1 MIGDNVDQDNAEHND
16 QNEPNIKNDIGDVAN
31 AMEVDADD
39 CDSDGTNS
47 WTSSENTWETEEE
60 VDADDF
66 DSDGTNSWTSSENTW
81 ETEEELSCDNDDD
94 FMEEAS
100 CADNNEIQPFWRPWQ

>member
-60 VDADDF
+60 VDVDDF

-81 ETEEELSCDNDDD
+81 ETEELSCDNDDD
-94 FMEEAS
+94 FMEEDS

>member
-1 MIGDNVDQDNAEHND
+1 MAGNSYEDNNVDDAIGDNIDQEGNAEHND
-16 QNEPNIKNDIGDVAN
+16 QNESNIKNDIGDVAN

-47 WTSSENTWETEEE
+47 WTSSENTWETEE
-60 VDADDF
+60 
-66 DSDGTNSWTSSENTW
+66 
-81 ETEEELSCDNDDD
+81 LSCDNDDD
-94 FMEEAS
+94 FMEEDS